1 MASSEF
7 ITNWG
12 AVLATLFAGAVVWRD
27 WRKQNIQGSIPTE
40 LTNKLIDR
48 VSTLEERDKQREKEH
63 EAYRRSSRNWFYAA
77 TQAAAKGEPLPPP
90 PEDWP

>member
-7 ITNWG
+7 VANWALVAG
-12 AVLATLFAGAVVWRD
+12 TAFAGFTVWRD
-27 WRKQNIQGSIPTE
+27 FRRQNIAGSIPTE

-63 EAYRRSSRNWFYAA
+63 ESYRRASRKWFYAA
-77 TQAAAKGEPLPPP
+77 TAAAAKGEPLPEPP
-90 PEDWP
+90 PDWP